1 MTQYRCWTEVSLG
14 AIERN
19 YRQLSQ
25 SAAGSELLCV
35 VKADAYR
42 HGAAAVAACLE
53 QNGAR
58 WFGVANAAEGAALR
72 AAGISGEIL
81 ILGELCEFE
90 YDSLFEHRLTP
101 VVHDLARV
109 PELDRRAGTRGVTWP
124 VHVKVDSGM
133 GRLGCKATAREI
145 SEAFAKAAHLRL
157 EGLMSHLAT
166 TAEEI
171 TPQTRDQLARFD
183 RMAAELAALGAAPL
197 WRHLSATIPIVHRH
211 SEAFATMV
219 RPGLGLY
226 GYPAPALEP
235 ALSWKARVL
244 LVKEIAPGEPVGY
257 GAKWRAERPS
267 RIAVLSCGYADG
279 VPHRLVRQAHVLVN
293 GCPAPLRGAVSMD
306 LISVDVTGCPAVVP
320 GDIAILIGAGGGLSV
335 TAQDWAEWSG
345 TIPYVILC
353 GIGPRVGRIYV
364 P

>member
-1 MTQYRCWTEVSLG
+1 MTEYRCWTEVSLG

-19 YRQLSQ
+19 YRRLSQ
-25 SAAGSELLCV
+25 TAAGSELLCV

-42 HGAAAVAACLE
+42 HGAPAVAARLE
-53 QNGAR
+53 QKGAR

-72 AAGISGEIL
+72 AAGIAGEIL

-90 YDSLFEHRLTP
+90 YESVFEHRLTP
-101 VVHDLARV
+101 VVHDLARL
-109 PELDRRAGTRGVTWP
+109 PELDRRAGARGVVWP

-133 GRLGCKATAREI
+133 GRLGCKSTPREI
-145 SEAFAKAAHLRL
+145 AGAFGQATHLRL

-171 TPQTRDQLARFD
+171 TPQARDQLACFG
-183 RMAAELAALGAAPL
+183 RMAAELAALGAAPR

-211 SEAFATMV
+211 SETFATMV

-226 GYPAPALEP
+226 GYPTPALEP

-244 LVKEIAPGEPVGY
+244 LVKQIAPGEPVGY
-257 GAKWRAERPS
+257 GALWRAERPS
-267 RIAVLSCGYADG
+267 RIAVLPCGYADG
-279 VPHRLVRQAHVLVN
+279 IPHRLIRQAHVLVN
-293 GCPAPLRGAVSMD
+293 GCPATLCGAVSMD
-306 LISVDVTGCPAVVP
+306 LISVDVTGCPAVAP
-320 GDIAILIGAGGGLSV
+320 GDIAILIGASGGLAL
-335 TAQDWAEWSG
+335 TAQDWAEWAG
-345 TIPYVILC
+345 TIPYVIMC